1 MSTGVKIFILL
12 IVLVL
17 ADFAIVK
24 YVDSPDTFILKT
36 LFNPSAGLEEVVKK
50 ALLGSKGTY
59 SVAIKDLKT
68 GRSYYLNEKKEF
80 EAASLYKIWVLAEAE
95 NQIRKGKIKES
106 EILTQDIE
114 ILNEKF
120 DISSESAELTEGE
133 ISLSV
138 KSAISQMI
146 VISHNYAGLLLAEKV
161 RLSNISSF
169 IKENGFVQT
178 SLGKPPKTTA
188 HDVALYFEKLYKGEL
203 VNKVRSEEMLALFKK
218 QQLNDKLPKYLPIE
232 TVVAHKTGE
241 LGYYSHDGG
250 IVFGTKSDY
259 IIVILSKSNYPPGA
273 VERIAAISKA
283 VYDYFEK

>member
-1 MSTGVKIFILL
+1 MSTPVKIIILL

-68 GRSYYLNEKKEF
+68 GRSYYLNEKEEF
-80 EAASLYKIWVLAEAE
+80 EAASLYKVWVLAEVE
-95 NQIRKGKIKES
+95 NQIQKGKIRED
-106 EILTQDIE
+106 EILKQEVTV
-114 ILNEKF
+114 LNEKF
-120 DISSESAELTEGE
+120 NISSESAELTEGE
-133 ISLSV
+133 VSLSV
-138 KSAISQMI
+138 KSAMQQMI

>member
-1 MSTGVKIFILL
+1 MSTPVKIIILL

-36 LFNPSAGLEEVVKK
+36 LLNPSSGLEETVKK
-50 ALLGSKGTY
+50 ALLGSQGTY
-59 SVAIKDLKT
+59 GVAIKDLKT

>member
-1 MSTGVKIFILL
+1 MSTPVKIIILL

-36 LFNPSAGLEEVVKK
+36 LLNPSSGLEETVKK
-50 ALLGSKGTY
+50 ALLGSQGTY
-59 SVAIKDLKT
+59 GVAIKDLKT

-80 EAASLYKIWVLAEAE
+80 EAASLYKIWVLAEVE
-95 NQIRKGKIKES
+95 NQIQKGKIRED
-106 EILTQDIE
+106 EILKQEVTV
-114 ILNEKF
+114 LNEKF
-120 DISSESAELTEGE
+120 NISSESAELTEGE
-133 ISLSV
+133 VSLSV
-138 KSAISQMI
+138 KSAMQQMI